1 MAEIADVRIH
11 GTTHERPCDRFVQEQ
26 PVLIPTTTQPSFRL
40 AGGGVNL
47 NVHFHTLVLDGVFAE
62 LTPGRLQ
69 FHAATSSTDAAVAQ
83 VLATIRHRVGRLLAR
98 RGLEPGA
105 AEPGPPD
112 GLAEVS
118 PILAQILSASVQ
130 GRVALGRHAGT
141 RVGRL
146 GGEPTEPADRARG
159 PRQAHLEGFDL

>member
-1 MAEIADVRIH
+1 MR
-11 GTTHERPCDRFVQEQ
+11 
-26 PVLIPTTTQPSFRL
+26 
-40 AGGGVNL
+40 
-47 NVHFHTLVLDGVFAE
+47 
-62 LTPGRLQ
+62 
-69 FHAATSSTDAAVAQ
+69 
-83 VLATIRHRVGRLLAR
+83 RLLAR

-112 GLAEVS
+112 GLPEVS

-146 GGEPTEPADRARG
+146 GGEPTEPAGSARG
-159 PRQAHLEGFDL
+159 PRQAHLDGFDLHANVWVPPNDRARLEVSGW